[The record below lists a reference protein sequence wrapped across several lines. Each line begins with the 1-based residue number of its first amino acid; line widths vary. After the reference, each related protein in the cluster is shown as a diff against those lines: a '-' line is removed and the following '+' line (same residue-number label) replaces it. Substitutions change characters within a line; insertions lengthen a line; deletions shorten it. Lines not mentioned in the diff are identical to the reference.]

1 MYRWNAKNRFQL
13 IYYHFVLYSLCIFL
27 QQYSN
32 VLVVTWCFQNSHQS
46 TINKINLWIRN
57 PPNVKKSR
65 TRCSCSNFL
74 YGPVIF
80 AMFVSASRKYK
91 QPGYLSTSEK
101 ELTKR
106 KTSTICFSVHTFLT
120 IIPQIHLLVCN
131 PVILRV
137 RRLHSYQIK

>member
-1 MYRWNAKNRFQL
+1 MYRWIAKNRFQL
-13 IYYHFVLYSLCIFL
+13 IYYHFVFYSLCIFL

-65 TRCSCSNFL
+65 RRCSCSSFF

-80 AMFVSASRKYK
+80 LMFVRASRKSKTTWIFVYIWK
-91 QPGYLSTSEK
+91 RIGWKENVHYL
-101 ELTKR
+101 
-106 KTSTICFSVHTFLT
+106 FSVHT
-120 IIPQIHLLVCN
+120 IIPKIHLLVCN

-137 RRLHSYQIK
+137 SRLHSYQIK